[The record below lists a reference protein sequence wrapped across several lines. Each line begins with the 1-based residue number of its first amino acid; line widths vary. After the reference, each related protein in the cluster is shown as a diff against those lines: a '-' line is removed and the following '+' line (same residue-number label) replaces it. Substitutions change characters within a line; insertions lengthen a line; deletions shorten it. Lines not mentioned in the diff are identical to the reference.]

1 MATVQELGA
10 LHRRY
15 ADTSHRFRAAWTFH
29 QFLQSLGKGNQAKIA
44 DAHSLDFQNL
54 YAELK
59 EISQNLNTAESDPLQ
74 VRLEG
79 IDHRLGELIADLDEQ
94 DTRIAPYYLRQFFRR
109 VKTYDEKIIT
119 QLVKFYLYA
128 QQGEIWPTERLD
140 KVDFLL
146 ARLSEEEDDRTGEP
160 RLRDH
165 RRLGE
170 IFHGLWAMLGV
181 PLPESAF
188 VGDKRREIEGIRQE
202 VNEIET
208 LDRLSE
214 TNLIPRYRRL
224 KHELG
229 NLLFEPALLLAIQET
244 NLVLKSRIQNLYG
257 KEERRIVAEYQR
269 VFELER
275 EVPVD
280 RELDQELIQFRQEI
294 ERFEAQLQS
303 QELKLE
309 DLAMIR
315 GRVRELMPRLA
326 AAGGRGGAMLAGE
339 GEASPGAA
347 GPAGAG
353 SGSAGYT
360 ATGATAYAGAA
371 SYTGSDYRRAPLA
384 DDDGYLSAV
393 GASAPESP
401 LAAQEDLLGEFY
413 RKLVDA
419 LREVDTELA
428 PERVVVLQDVFPLR
442 IEPREV
448 IAYRRLHSRANCDRE
463 LEQFLLESAALRM
476 RINEE
481 AQEISGILDETSVTG
496 DSIVFARAR
505 WTARTA
511 DAYLWRFHHVLDE
524 AVLSGSVTEGR
535 QLQLLRMRLMRD
547 YSGLWLLAYKP
558 LLKRNPGGTIA

>member
-1 MATVQELGA
+1 MNTVQELGA
-10 LHRRY
+10 VHRRY

-29 QFLQSLGKGNQAKIA
+29 QFLQSLGKSGQQPIN
-44 DAHSLDFQNL
+44 DAHSLEFQNL

-59 EISQNLNTAESDPLQ
+59 EISQNLNTAESD
-74 VRLEG
+74 RLRG
-79 IDHRLGELIADLDEQ
+79 RLDAIDRRLGQLIEDLDEE
-94 DTRIAPYYLRQFFRR
+94 DTRVAPYYLRQFFRR
-109 VKTYDEKIIT
+109 VKSYDEKILT

-128 QQGEIWPTERLD
+128 QQGEIWPTDRLD

-170 IFHGLWAMLGV
+170 IFHGLWAMLGI
-181 PLPESAF
+181 PLPEAEF
-188 VGDKRREIEGIRQE
+188 IGEKRREIEGIRQE
-202 VNEIET
+202 VTEIEG
-208 LDRLSE
+208 LDRLND
-214 TNLIPRYRRL
+214 TNLIPRYRQL

-244 NLVLKSRIQNLYG
+244 NLALKSRVQNLYA

-280 RELDQELIQFRQEI
+280 RELDQDLMQFRQEI

-309 DLAMIR
+309 DLALIR
-315 GRVRELMPRLA
+315 ARVRELLPRLTAAGGRAAGAGDAGGYSAVPPAAAPGGPAARRTSMTTLADEGYLA
-326 AAGGRGGAMLAGE
+326 AAGDV
-339 GEASPGAA
+339 P
-347 GPAGAG
+347 
-353 SGSAGYT
+353 T
-360 ATGATAYAGAA
+360 
-371 SYTGSDYRRAPLA
+371 
-384 DDDGYLSAV
+384 
-393 GASAPESP
+393 ESP
-401 LAAQEDLLGEFY
+401 LTAQDDLLGEFY

-419 LREVDTELA
+419 LREVDPDLP
-428 PERVVVLQDVFPLR
+428 PERVVVLQDVFQLR

-448 IAYRRLHSRANCDRE
+448 IAYRRLYGRANCDRE
-463 LEQFLLESAALRM
+463 LEQFLLEGAALRM

-524 AVLSGSVTEGR
+524 AVLAGSVTEGR

>member
-1 MATVQELGA
+1 MNTVQELGA
-10 LHRRY
+10 VHRRY

-29 QFLQSLGKGNQAKIA
+29 QFLQSLGKSDQQRAN
-44 DAHSLDFQNL
+44 DAHSLEFQNL

-59 EISQNLNTAESDPLQ
+59 EISQNLNTAESD
-74 VRLEG
+74 RLRGRLDG
-79 IDHRLGELIADLDEQ
+79 IDRRLGQLIEDLDEE
-94 DTRIAPYYLRQFFRR
+94 DNRVAPYYLRQFFRR
-109 VKTYDEKIIT
+109 VKSYDEKILT

-181 PLPESAF
+181 PLPEAEF
-188 VGDKRREIEGIRQE
+188 VGDKRREIEGLRQE
-202 VNEIET
+202 VMEVEA
-208 LDRLSE
+208 LDQLTD
-214 TNLIPRYRRL
+214 TNLIPRYRQL

-244 NLVLKSRIQNLYG
+244 NLVLKSRVQNLYA

-280 RELDQELIQFRQEI
+280 RELDQDLMQFRQEI

-315 GRVRELMPRLA
+315 ARVRELLPRLT
-326 AAGGRGGAMLAGE
+326 AAGGRGAGDAMGTAE
-339 GEASPGAA
+339 
-347 GPAGAG
+347 PAGAAA
-353 SGSAGYT
+353 SAG
-360 ATGATAYAGAA
+360 AGRRPPLTSFADEGGYMAA
-371 SYTGSDYRRAPLA
+371 AGD
-384 DDDGYLSAV
+384 SA
-393 GASAPESP
+393 AQSP
-401 LAAQEDLLGEFY
+401 LTAQDDLLGEFY

-419 LREVDTELA
+419 LRDVDPDLP
-428 PERVVVLQDVFPLR
+428 PERVVVLQEVFPLR

-448 IAYRRLHSRANCDRE
+448 LAYRRLYGRANCDRE
-463 LEQFLLESAALRM
+463 LEQFLLEAAALRM

>member
-1 MATVQELGA
+1 MNTVQELGA
-10 LHRRY
+10 VHRRY

-29 QFLQSLGKGNQAKIA
+29 QFLQSLGKSGQQEIK
-44 DAHSLDFQNL
+44 DAHSLEFQNL

-59 EISQNLNTAESDPLQ
+59 DISQNLNTAESDGLRG
-74 VRLEG
+74 RLDG
-79 IDHRLGELIADLDEQ
+79 IDRSLGQLIEALDEE
-94 DTRIAPYYLRQFFRR
+94 DARVAPYYLRQFFRR
-109 VKTYDEKIIT
+109 VKTYDEKILT

-170 IFHGLWAMLGV
+170 IFHGLWAMVGA
-181 PLPESAF
+181 PLQETAF
-188 VGDKRREIEGIRQE
+188 VTEKRREIEGIRQE
-202 VNEIET
+202 VAEMES
-208 LDRLSE
+208 LEKVSDV
-214 TNLIPRYRRL
+214 NLIPRYRQL
-224 KHELG
+224 KHDLG
-229 NLLFEPALLLAIQET
+229 SLLFEPALLLAIQET
-244 NLVLKSRIQNLYG
+244 NLALKSRIQNLYA
-257 KEERRIVAEYQR
+257 KEERRIVDEYQR

-280 RELDQELIQFRQEI
+280 RELDQELIQFRQEV

-309 DLAMIR
+309 DLALLR
-315 GRVRELMPRLA
+315 ARVRELLPRLA
-326 AAGGRGGAMLAGE
+326 AAGRGGAAFAAGGTSPETAARPGDGAAGGPGPRGEADAPHPALAGE
-339 GEASPGAA
+339 G
-347 GPAGAG
+347 
-353 SGSAGYT
+353 GYT
-360 ATGATAYAGAA
+360 AAAGAA
-371 SYTGSDYRRAPLA
+371 
-384 DDDGYLSAV
+384 V
-393 GASAPESP
+393 PESP

-419 LREVDTELA
+419 LREVDPELPA
-428 PERVVVLQDVFPLR
+428 ERVVVLQEVFPLR

-448 IAYRRLHSRANCDRE
+448 IAYRRLYGRANCDRE
-463 LEQFLLESAALRM
+463 LEQFLLEGAALRM

-511 DAYLWRFHHVLDE
+511 DAFLWRFHHVLDE
-524 AVLSGSVTEGR
+524 AVLAGSVTEGR

-558 LLKRNPGGTIA
+558 LLKRNPGGTMA

>member
-1 MATVQELGA
+1 MNTVQELG
-10 LHRRY
+10 LVHRRY

-29 QFLQSLGKGNQAKIA
+29 QFLQSLGKSGQPRA
-44 DAHSLDFQNL
+44 DDSHSLEFQNL

-59 EISQNLNTAESDPLQ
+59 EISQNLNTTESD
-74 VRLEG
+74 RLRGRLDG
-79 IDHRLGELIADLDEQ
+79 IDRRLGQLIEDLDEE
-94 DTRIAPYYLRQFFRR
+94 DTRVAPFYLRQFFRR
-109 VKTYDEKIIT
+109 VKSYDEKILT

-128 QQGEIWPTERLD
+128 QQGEIWPTDRLD

-181 PLPESAF
+181 PLPEAEF
-188 VGDKRREIEGIRQE
+188 IAEKRREIEGIRHE
-202 VNEIET
+202 VTEIET
-208 LDRLSE
+208 LDKLSDM
-214 TNLIPRYRRL
+214 NLIPRYRQL

-244 NLVLKSRIQNLYG
+244 NLALKSRIQNLYA

-280 RELDQELIQFRQEI
+280 RELDQDLIQFRQEI

-309 DLAMIR
+309 DLALIR
-315 GRVRELMPRLA
+315 ARVRELLPRLA
-326 AAGGRGGAMLAGE
+326 AAGGRGTAAGE
-339 GEASPGAA
+339 VAGLGGTAA
-347 GPAGAG
+347 GTAGPPGPRTPA
-353 SGSAGYT
+353 SS
-360 ATGATAYAGAA
+360 
-371 SYTGSDYRRAPLA
+371 LA
-384 DDDGYLSAV
+384 DEGGYLAAA
-393 GASAPESP
+393 GDSAPESP
-401 LAAQEDLLGEFY
+401 VTAQEDLLGEFY

-419 LREVDTELA
+419 LREVDPELP
-428 PERVVVLQDVFPLR
+428 PERVVVLQDVFQLR

-448 IAYRRLHSRANCDRE
+448 VAYRRLYGRANCDRE
-463 LEQFLLESAALRM
+463 LEQFLLEGAALRM

>member
-1 MATVQELGA
+1 MDTVQELGA
-10 LHRRY
+10 VHRRY

-29 QFLQSLGKGNQAKIA
+29 QFLQSLGKSGQQEISE
-44 DAHSLDFQNL
+44 AHSLEFQNL

-59 EISQNLNTAESDPLQ
+59 EISQNLNTAESDRLRG
-74 VRLEG
+74 RLEG
-79 IDHRLGELIADLDEQ
+79 IDRRLGQLIVDLDEE
-94 DTRIAPYYLRQFFRR
+94 DAKVAPYYLRQFFRR
-109 VKTYDEKIIT
+109 VKSYDEKILT

-146 ARLSEEEDDRTGEP
+146 ARLSEEDDDRSGAA

-170 IFHGLWAMLGV
+170 IFHGLWAMVGA
-181 PLPESAF
+181 PLPETAF
-188 VGDKRREIEGIRQE
+188 VNEKRREIEGIRQE
-202 VNEIET
+202 AAEVET
-208 LDRLSE
+208 LDQVSD
-214 TNLIPRYRRL
+214 TNLIPRYRQL
-224 KHELG
+224 KHDLG
-229 NLLFEPALLLAIQET
+229 NLLFEPGLLLAIQET
-244 NLVLKSRIQNLYG
+244 NLALKSRIQSLYS
-257 KEERRIVAEYQR
+257 KEERRIVDEYQR

-280 RELDQELIQFRQEI
+280 RELEQELTQFRQEV

-315 GRVRELMPRLA
+315 ARVRELLPRLA
-326 AAGGRGGAMLAGE
+326 AAGRGIAAFSSDATSPGAA
-339 GEASPGAA
+339 AYPGAA
-347 GPAGAG
+347 GPHGT
-353 SGSAGYT
+353 SARH
-360 ATGATAYAGAA
+360 GAA
-371 SYTGSDYRRAPLA
+371 APGPANRRVTAAQSAALA
-384 DDDGYLSAV
+384 DDGGFLAA
-393 GASAPESP
+393 GSAPGAASP

-413 RKLVDA
+413 RKLVDV
-419 LREVDTELA
+419 LRDVDPELPA
-428 PERVVVLQDVFPLR
+428 ERVVVLQDVFPLR

-448 IAYRRLHSRANCDRE
+448 IAYRRLYGHANCDRE
-463 LEQFLLESAALRM
+463 VEQFLLEGAALRM

-524 AVLSGSVTEGR
+524 AVLAGSVTECR

-558 LLKRNPGGTIA
+558 LLKRNPGGTMA

>member
-1 MATVQELGA
+1 MNTVQELGA
-10 LHRRY
+10 VHRRY

-29 QFLQSLGKGNQAKIA
+29 QFLQSLGKSGQQEIR
-44 DAHSLDFQNL
+44 DAHSLEFQNL

-59 EISQNLNTAESDPLQ
+59 DISQNLNTSESD
-74 VRLEG
+74 RLRG
-79 IDHRLGELIADLDEQ
+79 RLDSIDRSLGELIESLDDE
-94 DTRIAPYYLRQFFRR
+94 DSRVAPYYLRQFFRR
-109 VKTYDEKIIT
+109 VKTYDEKILT
-119 QLVKFYLYA
+119 QLVKFYIYA

-170 IFHGLWAMLGV
+170 IFHGLWAMVGA
-181 PLPESAF
+181 PLPETAF
-188 VGDKRREIEGIRQE
+188 VTDKRREIEGIRQE
-202 VNEIET
+202 VAEMET
-208 LDRLSE
+208 LDKVNDV
-214 TNLIPRYRRL
+214 NLIPRYRQL
-224 KHELG
+224 KHDLG
-229 NLLFEPALLLAIQET
+229 SLLFEPALLLAIQET
-244 NLVLKSRIQNLYG
+244 NLALKSRIQNLYA
-257 KEERRIVAEYQR
+257 KEERRIVDEYQR

-280 RELDQELIQFRQEI
+280 RELDQELILFRQEV

-309 DLAMIR
+309 DLALLR
-315 GRVRELMPRLA
+315 ARVRELLPRLTA
-326 AAGGRGGAMLAGE
+326 AGRGGAAFRPE
-339 GEASPGAA
+339 GTSPGTGAHLVTGAGAGIAAA
-347 GPAGAG
+347 GPDPRRAPDVPH
-353 SGSAGYT
+353 SALADDGGYT
-360 ATGATAYAGAA
+360 AVPGAGVP
-371 SYTGSDYRRAPLA
+371 D
-384 DDDGYLSAV
+384 
-393 GASAPESP
+393 SP

-419 LREVDTELA
+419 LREVDPELPA
-428 PERVVVLQDVFPLR
+428 ERVVVLQEVFPLR

-448 IAYRRLHSRANCDRE
+448 VAYRRLYGRANCDRE
-463 LEQFLLESAALRM
+463 LEQFLLEGAALRM

-511 DAYLWRFHHVLDE
+511 DAFLWRFHHVLDE
-524 AVLSGSVTEGR
+524 AVLAGSVTEGR

-558 LLKRNPGGTIA
+558 LLKRNPGGTMA

>member
-1 MATVQELGA
+1 MNTVQELGA
-10 LHRRY
+10 VHRRY

-29 QFLQSLGKGNQAKIA
+29 QFLQSLGKSAQQRSD
-44 DAHSLDFQNL
+44 DAHSLEFQNL

-59 EISQNLNTAESDPLQ
+59 EISQNLNTAESD
-74 VRLEG
+74 RLRGRLDG
-79 IDHRLGELIADLDEQ
+79 IDRRLGQLIEDLDEE
-94 DTRIAPYYLRQFFRR
+94 DTRVAPYYLRQFFRR
-109 VKTYDEKIIT
+109 VKSYDEKILT

-170 IFHGLWAMLGV
+170 IFHGLWAMLGA
-181 PLPESAF
+181 PLPEAEF
-188 VGDKRREIEGIRQE
+188 ITEKRREIESIRQE
-202 VNEIET
+202 VVEIET
-208 LDRLSE
+208 LDRLSDL
-214 TNLIPRYRRL
+214 NLIPRYRQL

-244 NLVLKSRIQNLYG
+244 NLALKSRIQNLYA

-280 RELDQELIQFRQEI
+280 RELDQDLMQFRQEI

-309 DLAMIR
+309 DLALIR
-315 GRVRELMPRLA
+315 ARVRELLPRLA
-326 AAGGRGGAMLAGE
+326 AAGGRGTGAGDPAGFA
-339 GEASPGAA
+339 GASGPT
-347 GPAGAG
+347 GPAGTAG
-353 SGSAGYT
+353 PSG
-360 ATGATAYAGAA
+360 
-371 SYTGSDYRRAPLA
+371 RRAPVASMA
-384 DDDGYLSAV
+384 DEGGYLAAV
-393 GASAPESP
+393 GESAPESP

-419 LREVDTELA
+419 LREVDPELA

-448 IAYRRLHSRANCDRE
+448 LAYRRLYGRANCDRE
-463 LEQFLLESAALRM
+463 LEQFLLEGAALRM

-558 LLKRNPGGTIA
+558 LLKRNPGGTMA

>member
-1 MATVQELGA
+1 MNTVQELGA
-10 LHRRY
+10 VHRRY

-29 QFLQSLGKGNQAKIA
+29 QFLQSLGKSGQQVIT
-44 DAHSLDFQNL
+44 DAHSLEFQNL

-59 EISQNLNTAESDPLQ
+59 EISQNLNTAESD
-74 VRLEG
+74 RLRGRLDG
-79 IDHRLGELIADLDEQ
+79 IDRRLSQLIEDLDQE
-94 DTRIAPYYLRQFFRR
+94 DARVAPYYLRQFFRR
-109 VKTYDEKIIT
+109 VKSYDEKILT

-181 PLPESAF
+181 PLPEAAF
-188 VGDKRREIEGIRQE
+188 ITAKRREIEGIRQE
-202 VNEIET
+202 VAEIET
-208 LDRLSE
+208 LDRVSE
-214 TNLIPRYRRL
+214 TNLIPRYREL
-224 KHELG
+224 KHDLG

-244 NLVLKSRIQNLYG
+244 NLVFKSRIQNLYA

-315 GRVRELMPRLA
+315 ARVRELLPRLT
-326 AAGGRGGAMLAGE
+326 AAGRGVGGYLGDASAPASGIAGDEGTASGTGTGRAPRSGHSPLAADGGYFSE
-339 GEASPGAA
+339 GEEIGSSA
-347 GPAGAG
+347 GPA
-353 SGSAGYT
+353 
-360 ATGATAYAGAA
+360 AA
-371 SYTGSDYRRAPLA
+371 
-384 DDDGYLSAV
+384 
-393 GASAPESP
+393 SP

-419 LREVDTELA
+419 LREVDPELPA
-428 PERVVVLQDVFPLR
+428 ERVVVLQEVFPLR

-448 IAYRRLHSRANCDRE
+448 VAYRRLYGRANCDRE
-463 LEQFLLESAALRM
+463 LEQFLLEGAALRM

-524 AVLSGSVTEGR
+524 AVLAGSVTEGR